1 MRLRSAPAI
10 GLLLTLAI
18 AGAARAAD
26 FDVTVRDRAGRPV
39 KDAVVTLEVPGAGP
53 ARIEGPYE
61 VVQQNLKFNPTVLIV
76 PVGAEVAFPNK
87 DVVRH
92 HVYSFSP
99 TKPFELKLYGREA
112 QVRTVKFDKP
122 GVVALGCNIHDSMVG
137 FIKVVSTPFAGKTG
151 PDGRVRLRGL
161 PNAGAATLKVWQP
174 YQKAPNNE
182 IARPV
187 ALSAQEGA
195 TAVVVDLRT
204 PPDRDQA
211 Y

>member
-1 MRLRSAPAI
+1 MCVRLSPAI
-10 GLLLTLAI
+10 GVLLTLAL
-18 AGAARAAD
+18 AGTARAAD
-26 FDVTVRDRAGRPV
+26 FNVTVHDKAGRPV
-39 KDAVVTLEVPGAGP
+39 KDAVVTIEAPGAGP

-99 TKPFELKLYGREA
+99 TKPFELKLYGRDE
-112 QVRTVKFDKP
+112 QVRSVKFDKA
-122 GVVALGCNIHDSMVG
+122 GVAALGCNIHDSMVG
-137 FIKVVSTPFAGKTG
+137 FIKVVSTPFAAKTG
-151 PDGRVRLRGL
+151 PDGRARLRGL
-161 PNAGAATLKVWQP
+161 PNGGAATLKVWQP

-182 IARPV
+182 IARHV
-187 ALSAQEGA
+187 TLAAQDGAL
-195 TAVVVDLRT
+195 TVMVDLRA
-204 PPDRDQA
+204 PPDLDQA